1 MYKQDL
7 LNLLGITDEDEK
19 ELEMRLRGHLFNNV
33 IYPIISNPN
42 ITGKIDEKIFRLVEL
57 IYKVINTDNPTELF
71 RERNFVKELLM
82 RFRGAY
88 EVIVEVNKYKK
99 QAFMEICNE
108 EIGNVEISELCKR
121 FSEIFVGQNLHS
133 TLAWQEATFKIVK
146 EFNQVSGINIDPG
159 EVCSALRFIYDVASS
174 LFHGK
179 ERPIEDL
186 SQLQFLFEHI
196 VDNSVFML
204 YIYLIVKRNVP
215 IRK

>member
-1 MYKQDL
+1 MKMYKQDL
-7 LNLLGITDEDEK
+7 LNLLGIKDKDEK
-19 ELEMRLRGHLFNNV
+19 ELETRLRIHLFNNV
-33 IYPIISNPN
+33 IYPIISNPDV
-42 ITGKIDEKIFRLVEL
+42 TGKIDEKIFRLLEL

-88 EVIVEVNKYKK
+88 EAIVDVNKYKI
-99 QAFMEICNE
+99 QAFIEICNE
-108 EIGNVEISELCKR
+108 ERVKISELCKR

-133 TLAWQEATFKIVK
+133 MRAWQEATSKIVK
-146 EFNQVSGINIDPG
+146 EFNQVTGINIDPDK
-159 EVCSALRFIYDVASS
+159 VCSALRFIYDVASS